1 MLSIYDAQTAI
12 LDWLKSLGHEVDYG
26 TESHN

>member
-12 LDWLKSLGHEVDYG
+12 LDWLKSLGHELDYG
-26 TESHN
+26 TEGQD